1 MINKV
6 FNLREEI
13 NGFTPTLTTYILDDI
28 GRGVTTRPAVIV
40 CPGGGYW
47 GCSKIEGEPIAMRF
61 IAAGFHAFVI
71 RYSVTEVN
79 PDAKY
84 PMALEELSK
93 AVEIVREHAEEWN
106 IDKDKIAVCGFSAGS
121 HLACS
126 LGCFWN
132 QEPVKTENGQN
143 KPNAM
148 ILSYPVITSGEKA
161 HRGSF
166 DNLCR
171 DDEELVKKMSLE
183 TQVTKDTP
191 KTFLWHTFTDGAVP
205 VENSLL
211 FASALREQDIPFELH
226 IYPKGPHGLA
236 LVNEDTG
243 WNPDVE
249 VSVNTKDWINLACNW
264 LWEVFE

>member
-93 AVEIVREHAEEWN
+93 AVEIFMQRS
-106 IDKDKIAVCGFSAGS
+106 AV
-121 HLACS
+121 
-126 LGCFWN
+126 
-132 QEPVKTENGQN
+132 
-143 KPNAM
+143 
-148 ILSYPVITSGEKA
+148 
-161 HRGSF
+161 
-166 DNLCR
+166 
-171 DDEELVKKMSLE
+171 
-183 TQVTKDTP
+183 
-191 KTFLWHTFTDGAVP
+191 
-205 VENSLL
+205 
-211 FASALREQDIPFELH
+211 
-226 IYPKGPHGLA
+226 
-236 LVNEDTG
+236 
-243 WNPDVE
+243 
-249 VSVNTKDWINLACNW
+249 
-264 LWEVFE
+264 

>member
-1 MINKV
+1 MINKII
-6 FNLREEI
+6 NLREER

-28 GRGVTTRPAVIV
+28 GRGVKTRPAVVV

-47 GCSKIEGEPIAMRF
+47 GCSAIEGEPIAMRF
-61 IAAGFHAFVI
+61 IAAGFHAFVV
-71 RYSVTEVN
+71 RYSTTSSD

-84 PMALEELSK
+84 PNALEELSK
-93 AVEIVREHAEEWN
+93 AIEIIREHAEEWN

-132 QEPVKTENGQN
+132 REPIKTPDGTN

-166 DNLCR
+166 LNLCGE
-171 DDEELVKKMSLE
+171 DEELTKKMSLE
-183 TQVTKDTP
+183 TQVTEDTP
-191 KTFLWHTFTDGAVP
+191 TSFIWHTFEDGAVP

-211 FASALREQDIPFELH
+211 FAGALREKNIPFELH
-226 IYPKGPHGLA
+226 IYPKGPHGLS
-236 LVNEDTG
+236 LVNPDTG
-243 WNPDVE
+243 LSPE
-249 VSVNTKDWINLACNW
+249 TIVSVNTKDWINLACNW